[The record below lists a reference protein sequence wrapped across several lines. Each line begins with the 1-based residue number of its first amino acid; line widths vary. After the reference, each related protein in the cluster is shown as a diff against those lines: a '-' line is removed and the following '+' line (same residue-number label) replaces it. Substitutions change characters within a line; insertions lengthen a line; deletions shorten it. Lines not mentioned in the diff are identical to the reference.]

1 MGLFDKEKAAPNVG
15 AAVVG
20 TVIGAAAVTT
30 FVNSNELDEN
40 VVVTSAD
47 SSEPISES
55 SGDDVGQSCVTP
67 NWQLSCDPPSDN
79 TESFD
84 DISPDIFNTT
94 EDLISTTSAN
104 SSEATS
110 DRTVG
115 RLFNHIKEINADIPD
130 PLKAAGLGIPDRPVQ
145 EFRTYK
151 EGSLEDGQVRY
162 GYEARAGRESTY
174 HTAHSGQ
181 NEILPGATLNS
192 TSTYD
197 AGSFMGAYSKGE
209 AGVEWNPE
217 EAHLY
222 AQRRSMVGAEANV
235 NAGYNGT
242 LDIEGVN
249 HQLGAEAQGYAKSF
263 AGAEVEDRIDLNVSS
278 DGAYG
283 RIGGEAF
290 AGAKAEVGGSGAI
303 SIDGNDFA
311 RGEGGIDA
319 RAGVGAGLD
328 MGLGYQDG
336 QIKYGGNMSIAAG
349 AGVGIHY
356 NGSVDAPGIITHPDA
371 VLESAVKEV
380 NSYVPEIPSFSV
392 NPSTYTNQ
400 VEHYVTQQAQNFL
413 PSVPQEV
420 THVAEVINDPVSA
433 LEDFGN
439 SFFG

>member
-1 MGLFDKEKAAPNVG
+1 LWV
-15 AAVVG
+15 
-20 TVIGAAAVTT
+20 
-30 FVNSNELDEN
+30 
-40 VVVTSAD
+40 
-47 SSEPISES
+47 
-55 SGDDVGQSCVTP
+55 
-67 NWQLSCDPPSDN
+67 
-79 TESFD
+79 
-84 DISPDIFNTT
+84 
-94 EDLISTTSAN
+94 
-104 SSEATS
+104 AT
-110 DRTVG
+110 G
-115 RLFNHIKEINADIPD
+115 RLFNHIKEINAEIPD

-145 EFRTYK
+145 EFHTYK

-162 GYEARAGRESTY
+162 GYEARAGWESTY

-290 AGAKAEVGGSGAI
+290 AGVKAEVGGSGAI
-303 SIDGNDFA
+303 SIDGKDFA
-311 RGEGGIDA
+311 RGEGGVNA
-319 RAGVGAGLD
+319 RAGVGVEGNIDVGYQNGKINYGMD
-328 MGLGYQDG
+328 MGVALGV
-336 QIKYGGNMSIAAG
+336 G
-349 AGVGIHY
+349 AGYHY

-392 NPSTYTNQ
+392 DPTTYTNQ
-400 VEHYVTQQAQNFL
+400 AEHYVAQQAQNFL

-420 THVAEVINDPVSA
+420 THVAEVITDPVSA

-439 SFFG
+439 SLFG